1 MYPSVFHTLARAD
14 NEWNAFGTPSD
25 TLTIKKKAIGSL
37 TIELSIVAI
46 SSVEYWLTQHSKT
59 QGHVTSVGPYMEV
72 VTTTAAGFA
81 GGFCVSIC
89 RVEKRMWIVD
99 SMFYGQG
106 Q

>member
-1 MYPSVFHTLARAD
+1 M
-14 NEWNAFGTPSD
+14 
-25 TLTIKKKAIGSL
+25 
-37 TIELSIVAI
+37 
-46 SSVEYWLTQHSKT
+46 
-59 QGHVTSVGPYMEV
+59 TSVGPYMEV

-99 SMFYGQG
+99 SMLYGQG